1 MASTLN
7 PYLTFQGTAREAMEF
22 YRDVFGGELTLTTFA
37 DFGLADIPNP
47 EYIMHAQLDT
57 TAGYTLMASDPA
69 PGVTMTPGSA
79 ITGICVASAQGET
92 APELESVPSRCS
104 PGVTY
109 CGHQLR
115 YTDADCANCDSMR
128 GRMSLGADG
137 LAVTTG
143 GGLGVGGGSRVR
155 DAEHPAQ
162 ASAARATANRTFM
175 VNRPPS

>member
-79 ITGICVASAQGET
+79 ITI
-92 APELESVPSRCS
+92 SVS
-104 PGVTY
+104 GDDAE
-109 CGHQLR
+109 QLR
-115 YTDADCANCDSMR
+115 GYWESLTAGGTVTMALERQMWGDEFGMVTDRFGIDW
-128 GRMSLGADG
+128 
-137 LAVTTG
+137 
-143 GGLGVGGGSRVR
+143 
-155 DAEHPAQ
+155 
-162 ASAARATANRTFM
+162 M
-175 VNRPPS
+175 VNIAAPSADA

>member
-79 ITGICVASAQGET
+79 ITI
-92 APELESVPSRCS
+92 SVS
-104 PGVTY
+104 GDDAE
-109 CGHQLR
+109 QLR
-115 YTDADCANCDSMR
+115 GYWDSLAAGGTVTMALERQMWGDEFGMVTDRFGIDW
-128 GRMSLGADG
+128 
-137 LAVTTG
+137 
-143 GGLGVGGGSRVR
+143 
-155 DAEHPAQ
+155 
-162 ASAARATANRTFM
+162 M
-175 VNRPPS
+175 VNIAAPSADA